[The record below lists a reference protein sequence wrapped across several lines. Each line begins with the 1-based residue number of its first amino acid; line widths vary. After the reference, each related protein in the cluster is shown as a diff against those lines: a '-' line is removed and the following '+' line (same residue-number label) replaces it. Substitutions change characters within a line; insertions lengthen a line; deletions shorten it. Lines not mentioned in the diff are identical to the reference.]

1 MKPAMTNM
9 RSDRRRY
16 RIVAA
21 SLRPEDVAAADQIVE
36 ALRDEGW
43 PNANRSLVIREALSG
58 LSETLKGLSGEEV
71 FRHFIQRR
79 GRRIPSTPKPHSA
92 A

>member
-1 MKPAMTNM
+1 MTN
-9 RSDRRRY
+9 RPSDRRRY

-21 SLRPEDVAAADQIVE
+21 SLRPEDVAAADRVVE

-58 LSETLKGLSGEEV
+58 LSETLKDLSGEEI
-71 FRHFIQRR
+71 FRHFIERR
-79 GRRIPSTPKPHSA
+79 GRRIPATRRPNSA